1 MYFEKAG
8 VPWIYD
14 KERPEVHETSAYNR
28 KPKGMTTYWNNYET
42 RISTIR
48 ANLAMQDQKLLKL
61 RMDARE
67 NRKPAKSSQFLL

>member
-14 KERPEVHETSAYNR
+14 KERPEVHDDSAYNR

-48 ANLAMQDQKLLKL
+48 ANLAMQD
-61 RMDARE
+61 
-67 NRKPAKSSQFLL
+67 